1 MLDFLGSSGTFFLF
15 HFLLFCLILMSRVP
29 ILLGVSCCALWLM
42 WHRFSYSW
50 WVIFEIESTL
60 QARQSSFQRTLTV
73 LSRVKSFLGE
83 GKLIPKGGNV
93 IISSLL
99 FIFLGVAFFFFFIYI
114 IHLSIS
120 ILNSICGSFST
131 SKLFGIK
138 GNNFVFLHPWLESL
152 RVMIVC
158 GSDLIQ
164 SFSIPGFWIPEQV
177 LIWRAI

>member
-1 MLDFLGSSGTFFLF
+1 MLDFLGFSRTFFLF

-29 ILLGVSCCALWLM
+29 ILVGVSCYVLWLM
-42 WHRFSYSW
+42 WHRFSYWW

-60 QARQSSFQRTLTV
+60 QARQSSFQRTLTI

-99 FIFLGVAFFFFFIYI
+99 FIFLGVAFFFFNI

-120 ILNSICGSFST
+120 VLNFICGSFST
-131 SKLFGIK
+131 SKFFGIK
-138 GNNFVFLHPWLESL
+138 GYNFVFLHPWLESL